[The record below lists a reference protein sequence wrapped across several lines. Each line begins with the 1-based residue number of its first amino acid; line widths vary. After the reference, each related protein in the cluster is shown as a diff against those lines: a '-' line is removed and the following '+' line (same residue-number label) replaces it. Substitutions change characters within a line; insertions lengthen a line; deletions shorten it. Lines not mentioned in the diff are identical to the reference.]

1 MPARTCRRCAPGRR
15 HAPRVPHPPPPDRLR
30 PLLELLRE
38 RGAVRASDLVPELGV
53 SEVTVRR
60 DLEALARRGL
70 LERSHGGA
78 TLPGGAPAGVPGPAR
93 AAAQSAT
100 GRAARV
106 PLPTPPRAPGGAPSP
121 PSPCA
126 GPSRTGPCW
135 AWAGSLPTP
144 GSPRRSP

>member
-15 HAPRVPHPPPPDRLR
+15 HAPRVPHPPPPERR
-30 PLLELLRE
+30 RRILELLRE

-78 TLPGGAPAGVPGPAR
+78 TLPGGAPAAVPAAERGAAKRGV
-93 AAAQSAT
+93 
-100 GRAARV
+100 
-106 PLPTPPRAPGGAPSP
+106 
-121 PSPCA
+121 
-126 GPSRTGPCW
+126 
-135 AWAGSLPTP
+135 
-144 GSPRRSP
+144 RRG